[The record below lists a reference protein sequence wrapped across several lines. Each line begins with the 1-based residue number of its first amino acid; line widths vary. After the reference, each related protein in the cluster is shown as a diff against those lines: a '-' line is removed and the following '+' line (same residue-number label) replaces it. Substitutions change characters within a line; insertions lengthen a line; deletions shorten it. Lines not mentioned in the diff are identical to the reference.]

1 MIYFKKLK
9 KLENMIKKFSLIF
22 ILFLLVPLKSY
33 ALSEQNKQQMYIGCY
48 QNSKQYLGADKAKTY
63 CQCTVNKLSE
73 KFSDDELDRVFK
85 QKPEDIIKDTEFASK
100 FCENKIFQ
108 KVMLLASKMNSKCIL
123 AAIRIQNS
131 I

>member
-1 MIYFKKLK
+1 MIYFKKLE
-9 KLENMIKKFSLIF
+9 KLVNMIKKYSLIL
-22 ILFLLVPLKSY
+22 ILFLLIPLKSQ
-33 ALSEQNKQQMYIGCY
+33 SFSVQNEQQMYIGCY

-100 FCENKIFQ
+100 FCENKILQ
-108 KVMLLASKMNSKCIL
+108 
-123 AAIRIQNS
+123 
-131 I
+131 

>member
-1 MIYFKKLK
+1 V
-9 KLENMIKKFSLIF
+9 NMIKKFSLIF
-22 ILFLLVPLKSY
+22 LLFLLVPLKSY
-33 ALSEQNKQQMYIGCY
+33 AFSEQNKQQMYIGCY

-100 FCENKIFQ
+100 FCENKILQ
-108 KVMLLASKMNSKCIL
+108 
-123 AAIRIQNS
+123 
-131 I
+131 